1 VNTALDCGHKL
12 ANTYVCTSEIREHIG
27 FSTALVR
34 LVRSKSMT
42 VNYVDQTIEL
52 WQFKSNRQYTAES
65 RAISAEIRLWIRRQ
79 RLRSLPIEFSLDE
92 LDNDLAEVNLIQFG
106 SGTLEGEADIPIDF
120 EENEDDMSLIYS
132 IIR

>member
-1 VNTALDCGHKL
+1 
-12 ANTYVCTSEIREHIG
+12 
-27 FSTALVR
+27 
-34 LVRSKSMT
+34 MT
-42 VNYVDQTIEL
+42 VDYVDQTIEL

-65 RAISAEIRLWIRRQ
+65 RAISAEIRLRIRRQ